1 MKSTSIKVSL
11 YLNYFVFAILL
22 NSIGIVILKS
32 LENYGV
38 DEVQASVL
46 DLFKELPI
54 AITSFVIASFLPR
67 IGYKKAML
75 VALGLSTI
83 ACIYMYYGNSFWSAK
98 ILFASVGISFAL
110 IKVSVY
116 SLIGLITKNRKEHQ
130 SLFSSIE
137 GFFMVGIAVAYFL
150 FPAFNSETDPNAW
163 LNVYWLLAGLT
174 LISFLV
180 LLFSDFDE
188 NYEIPGTDLMDDVR
202 QTFLLCAKFL
212 VLVFI
217 GCVFLFLMVE
227 QGIMTWLPTFY
238 KRVLE
243 LPTNVSIMMASIFAM
258 SLAIGRIVA
267 GYLVRYV
274 SWISIVTGC
283 IFLAMLMV
291 LFVLPKTVEVNVG
304 DITSISD
311 IPLIGFAFP
320 IVGLFIAPIYPLM
333 ISAGLSALPKRLHS
347 PMTGL
352 IVVFAALG
360 GITGSILV
368 GWLFKEV
375 GPKEAFFY
383 TIIPMGLLFISIILL
398 NRLTK
403 QKHVTDTEH

>member
-75 VALGLSTI
+75 VALGLSTV

-137 GFFMVGIAVAYFL
+137 GFFMVGIGVAYFL

-163 LNVYWLLAGLT
+163 LNVYWLLAGLS

-188 NYEIPGTDLMDDVR
+188 NYE
-202 QTFLLCAKFL
+202 
-212 VLVFI
+212 
-217 GCVFLFLMVE
+217 
-227 QGIMTWLPTFY
+227 
-238 KRVLE
+238 
-243 LPTNVSIMMASIFAM
+243 N
-258 SLAIGRIVA
+258 
-267 GYLVRYV
+267 
-274 SWISIVTGC
+274 SW
-283 IFLAMLMV
+283 
-291 LFVLPKTVEVNVG
+291 N
-304 DITSISD
+304 
-311 IPLIGFAFP
+311 
-320 IVGLFIAPIYPLM
+320 
-333 ISAGLSALPKRLHS
+333 R
-347 PMTGL
+347 
-352 IVVFAALG
+352 LG
-360 GITGSILV
+360 G
-368 GWLFKEV
+368 
-375 GPKEAFFY
+375 
-383 TIIPMGLLFISIILL
+383 
-398 NRLTK
+398 
-403 QKHVTDTEH
+403 